1 MRTIIENESLCDRFL
16 DVHSIIAEKLKL
28 IKDTRYPTLGV
39 LELLNSDFQGEPF
52 ELLTILNLSH
62 KWLDDKNNNGDYGVC
77 YNDGVYVFIRYHRS
91 SDINFKYY
99 HHYDVNYLYDNGDGI
114 TLVEQSMSIPMYL

>member
-1 MRTIIENESLCDRFL
+1 MRTIIENKSLCGRFL

-28 IKDTRYPTLGV
+28 IKSTRYPTLGV
-39 LELLNSDFQGEPF
+39 LELLNREFQGEPF

-62 KWLDDKNNNGDYGVC
+62 RWLSDKNNTGDYGVC
-77 YNDGVYVFIRYHRS
+77 CNDGIYVFIHYHRS